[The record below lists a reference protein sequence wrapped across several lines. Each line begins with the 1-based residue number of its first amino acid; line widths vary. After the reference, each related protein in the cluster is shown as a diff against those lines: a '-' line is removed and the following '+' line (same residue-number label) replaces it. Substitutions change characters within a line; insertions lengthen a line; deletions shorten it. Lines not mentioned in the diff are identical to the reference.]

1 MDCNYKDGTISRVIF
16 RRGFGFIRPD
26 SGSKDIFF
34 HNAGVVS
41 PDSISK
47 LREGNRVSYL
57 VTQDPSERIYAIG
70 VTVE

>member
-1 MDCNYKDGTISRVIF
+1 METQTGTIIKLVIN
-16 RRGFGFIRPD
+16 RGFGFIRPD

-57 VTQDPSERIYAIG
+57 VTQDQSERIYAIG